1 MTPATAVSNGAPSTA
16 GGGGDGDGGPV
27 TIAVR
32 DFKPAGRSDNALSD
46 EPGAEEDRESPTVER
61 GVSGAVDGGSR
72 AVREEWITH
81 RVIVNPRPPAD
92 IALFRLP
99 ARYAHVSHIA
109 AGTFGIV
116 VAATDLD
123 TGKKVAIKK
132 MFEP

>member
-1 MTPATAVSNGAPSTA
+1 MPSGISNQLVGATTPSPMNLEQKRT
-16 GGGGDGDGGPV
+16 
-27 TIAVR
+27 
-32 DFKPAGRSDNALSD
+32 
-46 EPGAEEDRESPTVER
+46 ESPTVER